1 MAQSRNLKTFSVE
14 PAGKDFSLHIEDES
28 GHMIELVATRDQV
41 DVLVDHLEDQLSL
54 DDSADEVSAG
64 AKGRA

>member
-1 MAQSRNLKTFSVE
+1 MAQSKNLKTFRVE

-54 DDSADEVSAG
+54 DDSADEVAAG